1 MADPRP
7 GKMTLIEIVQN
18 VLSAMDS
25 DEVNSIGDTV
35 EALQVAEIAKETFY
49 EIIGGLEEPHRS
61 NAFRLDS
68 VSDVNRPN
76 YLKLPAQVKDVEAVY
91 YNYLTD
97 SKDTWTEIKYIS
109 PGDFIRM
116 SLGRSTG
123 DDVTAVTDFSGASHY
138 IVNNDDPTYYTSF
151 DDEYLVF
158 DSWDLSKES
167 TLQEHKSQ
175 CLGTQMPSFD
185 LEDTFIP
192 DIPADYFP
200 LLLAEVKQSAFVNLK
215 QVSNSIEDRRAR
227 RQRVRLLNNLH
238 RAKRDKKYNE
248 GINYG
253 RKPNH

>member
-7 GKMTLIEIVQN
+7 GKMTLLEIVQN

-61 NAFRLDS
+61 NAFQLES
-68 VSDVNRPN
+68 VSDVDRPN
-76 YLKLPAQVKDVEAVY
+76 YLKLPAKVKDIESIY
-91 YNYLTD
+91 YNYLV
-97 SKDTWTEIKYIS
+97 SGNSTWTEIQYIY
-109 PGDFIRM
+109 PEDFIRL
-116 SLGRSTG
+116 SLSRSASSN
-123 DDVTAVTDFSGASHY
+123 VTLVTDFSGATHY
-138 IVNNDDPTYYTSF
+138 IGNNSDPTYYTSF

-175 CLGTQMPSFD
+175 CLGTEMPSFT

-192 DIPADYFP
+192 DLPADYFP
-200 LLLAEVKQSAFVNLK
+200 LLLAEVKQSSFVNLK

-227 RQRVRLLNNLH
+227 RQRVRLLNNQH
-238 RAKRDKKYNE
+238 RAKRNKQYNE